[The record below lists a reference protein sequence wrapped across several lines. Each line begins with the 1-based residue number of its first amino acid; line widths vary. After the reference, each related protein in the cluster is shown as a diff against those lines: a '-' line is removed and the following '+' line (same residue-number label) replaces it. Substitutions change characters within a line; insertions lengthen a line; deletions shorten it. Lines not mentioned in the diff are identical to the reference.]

1 VYPALAVVEELR
13 KNAEVLWIGG
23 EGGMEAS
30 LVKRARIAFEAIPA
44 AGIHGVGLRTL
55 PKNICAL
62 IQGYFAARKII
73 QRFMPDVMFFTG
85 GYVGV
90 PVALAG
96 WKVPK
101 VAYVPDIEPALALKV
116 IGLTVDVTAV
126 TTEESRKHYRDSKT
140 VVVSGYPT
148 RQAIRAI
155 DKQTGKEALN
165 LHDEKPVVLVFGG
178 SRGARSINFA
188 LWKVL
193 DHLLQKAQ
201 VLHITGELDWD
212 RVGEVRSS
220 LSKDLLKDYH
230 AFPYLHGEMGAALA
244 SADLAISRAGA
255 ATLGEYPIFGL
266 PSILVPYP
274 HAWRYQKIN
283 ADHLC
288 QRGAAV
294 QIRDEALGDELLPTI
309 FKLLEDPERLRKMG
323 EAAKLSAKPAASRVI
338 AREIERVAGF
348 GEEQHG

>member
-13 KNAEVLWIGG
+13 KDAEVLWIGG

-30 LVKRARIAFEAIPA
+30 LVTRAGIAFEAIPA
-44 AGIHGVGLRTL
+44 AGVHGVGLRAL
-55 PKNICAL
+55 PKNIFAL
-62 IQGYFAARKII
+62 IQGYLAARKII
-73 QRFMPDVMFFTG
+73 KRFIPDVMFFTG

-126 TTEESRKHYRDSKT
+126 TTEESRKYYQGRKK

-155 DKQTGKEALN
+155 DKQIGKEILS

-193 DHLLQKAQ
+193 GQLLQKAQ
-201 VLHITGELDWD
+201 VLHITGKLDWD
-212 RVGEVRSS
+212 QVEEMRSS
-220 LSKDLLKDYH
+220 IFEDQLKDYH
-230 AFPYLHGEMGAALA
+230 PFPYLHDEMGAALA

-274 HAWRYQKIN
+274 HAWRYQKVN

-294 QIRDEALGDELLPTI
+294 QVRDEALSDRLMPTILELLD
-309 FKLLEDPERLRKMG
+309 DPERLRKMG
-323 EAAKLSAKPAASRVI
+323 EAAKLSAKPTASRVI
-338 AREIERVAGF
+338 ATEIERVAGF
-348 GEEQHG
+348 EEEQHG